1 MAWNTHI
8 PKFRRFVLQNFPFI
22 EEDFDALTDYELIC
36 KVVEYLNN
44 VIQSQN
50 EVIAEVG
57 RFETDVNNEINT
69 FETIITNNY
78 NRLEGLFVEL
88 KSYVDNYF
96 DNLDVQEEINNKLDE
111 MVDAGTL
118 QEIITTYIQSN
129 VAWTFDTVADM
140 KLATNLVNGSFA
152 RTLGFYDIND
162 GGGSLYK
169 ISDSGVAN
177 EIDTIA
183 VGNLFANLVNQNS
196 MNVKQFGAKGDG
208 ETDETTLL
216 NRVFSWCNDKKVGKI
231 IFPEGTYI
239 VTDSVTIYSNSIIEG
254 CGKDNT
260 IIKMNVSD
268 DTETNHYILDFTNKS
283 NLIIKNITFSGI
295 KPLDDYTLIETKLYF
310 GLRLNNSSKILIDN
324 CGFQQLYSSAL
335 SIKDGSNITVSNSTF
350 NHNGWNDIALTRTAD
365 DIKIVNNTFED
376 VVFRSIN
383 AEDGNMDELVT
394 NILISGNKID
404 SKSTSTNLYA
414 ISFGNTSLSGDGHRY
429 QNIIISDNE
438 INRVWIGI
446 SYKFAKNINITNNI
460 ITSGRGV
467 ANNTTNMTDYNR
479 DINISNNTFIPNHPN
494 TGNKYGVELVKNY
507 NLIFNGNTI
516 LDSTATAVTIIQSNN
531 ITVNNNII
539 KNSGNNGLTLTNNT
553 NVICNNNRI
562 HDVTNNGVNLSSSNA
577 TFMNNEI
584 LNTGADGVTLGGKNS
599 KFRIEGNYIFNAT
612 RYGILFPSGSSGNK
626 FAVLR
631 NNYFGEDRETPVFTY
646 GYAAIGDVDYVVI
659 ENTYIYTSGLNLR
672 GSAHWGTNC
681 TYRNN
686 EGFGTLPS

>member
-1 MAWNTHI
+1 MENIFVEFLPPWIETGIQPAFYDKESGT
-8 PKFRRFVLQNFPFI
+8 VLQQTARMYARVNMLIRMFNKLSKNTKTTV
-22 EEDFDALTDYELIC
+22 EEYINQFNELHDY
-36 KVVEYLNN
+36 VH
-44 VIQSQN
+44 
-50 EVIAEVG
+50 
-57 RFETDVNNEINT
+57 D
-69 FETIITNNY
+69 
-78 NRLEGLFVEL
+78 
-88 KSYVDNYF
+88 YF
-96 DNLDVQEEINNKLDE
+96 DNLDVQEEINNKLDA
-111 MVDAGTL
+111 MVEAGTL

-129 VAWTFDTVADM
+129 VAWTFDNVAEM
-140 KLATNLVNGSFA
+140 KLATNLTDDSF
-152 RTLGFYDIND
+152 TQTIGFYSAND
-162 GGGSLYK
+162 MGGAMYK
-169 ISDSGVAN
+169 IREKTNEDVIDEMSLIGLYDNTLVA
-177 EIDTIA
+177 ELIKTEE
-183 VGNLFANLVNQNS
+183 

-216 NRVFSWCNDKKVGKI
+216 NQVFSWCNDKKVGKI
-231 IFPEGTYI
+231 IFPQGTYI
-239 VTDSVTIYSNSIIEG
+239 ITDSVTIYSNSIIEG

-335 SIKDGSNITVSNSTF
+335 SIRDGSNITVSNSTF
-350 NHNGWNDIALTRTAD
+350 NHNGWNDIALTKTAD

-376 VVFRSIN
+376 VVLRGIN

-446 SYKFAKNINITNNI
+446 AYKFAKNINITNNI

-467 ANNTTNMTDYNR
+467 SNNTNNMTDYNR
-479 DINISNNTFIPNHPN
+479 DINISNNTFIPNHPY
-494 TGNKYGVELVKNY
+494 TGNKYAVELVKNY

-516 LDSTATAVTIIQSNN
+516 LDSTATAVTITQSNN

-562 HDVTNNGVNLSSSNA
+562 HDVSNNGVNLSSSNA

-584 LNTGADGVTLGGKNS
+584 LNTGADAVTLGGQNS

-612 RYGILFPSGSSGNK
+612 RYGILFPAGSSGSK

-646 GYAAIGDVDYVVI
+646 GYIANVDVDYVVI

-672 GSAHWGTNC
+672 GSSHWGTNC
-681 TYRNN
+681 TFRNN